1 MVMSILIS
9 DNSPTEIKS
18 HDGWYTDDERW
29 CKVTLVT
36 MVTMVVVII
45 FAMVTMVTM
54 VTMVERVTDVW

>member
-9 DNSPTEIKS
+9 DNSPTETN
-18 HDGWYTDDERW
+18 DTMNGTQNDERW

-45 FAMVTMVTM
+45 VAMGTLVTMVT
-54 VTMVERVTDVW
+54 VVEMVTDVW